1 MLEAIFKRAYLIV
14 IGIIV
19 LVLLI
24 LVLMSTKIIST
35 GEVGVRTRL
44 GKAIG
49 LDDPGFHVLIPFMD
63 SVKVMETREQTV
75 EKTYSVSSK
84 DMQTIQMTLNVQYS
98 IGSDVLELYQKFGT
112 SYKERLIEPRIAETL
127 NAVSAQYT
135 IEEFI
140 TKRNEMAQRLLDEI
154 MVDFKDYGVIVAAC
168 SIIDHDFSDQFD
180 QAIERKLVA
189 SQDAL
194 TALNELEKV
203 KANAEAEIT
212 KAKASA
218 EANKYMQQSITPL
231 LIQKMYIEKWDGKL
245 PQIQSG
251 NGIMPMINLK

>member
-1 MLEAIFKRAYLIV
+1 MDIILKRAYLIG
-14 IGIIV
+14 IGVVAIFAII
-19 LVLLI
+19 LI
-24 LVLMSTKIIST
+24 LMSTKIVST

-49 LDDPGFHVLIPFMD
+49 LDEPGFHVLVPFID
-63 SVKVMETREQTV
+63 SVKIMETREQTV

-98 IGSDVLELYQKFGT
+98 IGSEILDLYQKFGT

-140 TKRNEMAQRLLDEI
+140 TKRNEMAKNLLDEI

-212 KAKASA
+212 KAKATA

-251 NGIMPMINLK
+251 DGIMPLINLK